1 MSIYSWFTHQK
12 TVILHSYVSLPEEYQ
27 QNPSTRQ
34 LVQYKNKSM
43 WFEHFYTNPF
53 KMNIIIAALENIYIY
68 MYTYIFIHTYT
79 CSVWSGQRYRAAGE
93 ILLWIKDIYIYKHVG
108 WRHLISSHLYSW
120 KLSNMRCLFGRVIHR
135 MINFYEVPYI
145 IIDPKK
151 LLIPL

>member
-1 MSIYSWFTHQK
+1 MLVYQRSISRTR
-12 TVILHSYVSLPEEYQ
+12 LPA
-27 QNPSTRQ
+27 NLFSTRTNQCDLNISTWIHLKWTSSSQ
-34 LVQYKNKSM
+34 L
-43 WFEHFYTNPF
+43 WR
-53 KMNIIIAALENIYIY
+53 IYI
-68 MYTYIFIHTYT
+68 YTYIFIHTYT

-151 LLIPL
+151 TLNPIINPW